1 MISKQTQKAASYIFA
16 ILAIVL
22 GSIFLVAFAQGYRY
36 DFLTGQIK
44 ESGLVLIDSNP
55 GSADIY
61 INGKQSKHAT
71 PLRLTNAPIGPMN
84 IELVRPEFRLWK
96 KSLTV
101 QAQQVS
107 FADYAMLLPQK
118 LKYTNYLPEYRVSEL
133 VQPQKQRRSFIV
145 TTKPEVAIW
154 QLDNNQNP
162 TKLYAPPPN
171 SGDTELTGLSSNADG
186 SRLLVSQRTGTSVSK
201 LVITGQDASL
211 NLSAN
216 LQITSGSVSFNPGN
230 NNELY
235 WVSQDGLLRKINIDK
250 QTIGAVLAQNVLAM
264 QPEGNQVYAVL
275 GPDANS
281 TKATLWRID
290 TSSTKKTAI
299 NVAIPQSP
307 SYTLDVS
314 ADRAGDYV
322 ALLSSATK
330 ELIIIRDL
338 TDDKPRTGLLSKTA
352 SAFSI
357 SKNGQRIVYDS
368 ADKLKT
374 YDLEQAERFDFGVN
388 IAQLKSWTWYD
399 DDHLVLVAN
408 NQLRFIDYDGQNDQ
422 IISDRGDSVAAAALH
437 DNDKDIVFTSAGL
450 LRTVRLTQD

>member
-44 ESGLVLIDSNP
+44 ESGLVLVDSKPNN
-55 GSADIY
+55 ADIY
-61 INGKQSKHAT
+61 INGKQSKYAT

-96 KSLTV
+96 RSLTV

-107 FADYAMLLPQK
+107 FADYAILLPQK
-118 LKYTNYLPEYRVSEL
+118 LKYTSYLTDYKVAEL
-133 VQPQKQRRSFIV
+133 VQPQKQRRSFIL
-145 TTKPEVAIW
+145 TTKPEAAIW

-171 SGDTELTGLSSNADG
+171 SGDTDLTGLSVNADG
-186 SRLLVSQRTGTSVSK
+186 SRLLVNQRTGTSVSK

-216 LQITSGSVSFNPGN
+216 LQITSGSLSFNPSN

-235 WVSQDGLLRKINIDK
+235 WISQEGLLRKVNIDK
-250 QTIGAVLAQNVLAM
+250 QTIGPVLAQNVVAM
-264 QPEGNQVYAVL
+264 QPEGNQIYAVL

-290 TSSTKKTAI
+290 GNSAKKTAVNI
-299 NVAIPQSP
+299 VMPQSP
-307 SYTLDVS
+307 SYTLALS
-314 ADRAGDYV
+314 ADRAGDYL
-322 ALLSSATK
+322 ALLSTATK
-330 ELIIIRDL
+330 ELIIIRNPG
-338 TDDKPRTGLLSKTA
+338 DDKPKTGLLSKTA
-352 SAFSI
+352 TAFSI

-368 ADKLKT
+368 GDKLKT

-388 IAQLKSWTWYD
+388 ISNLQSWTWYD
-399 DDHLVLVAN
+399 DNHLAIVAN

-422 IISDRGDSVAAAALH
+422 IVSDRGDSVTAGALH
-437 DNDKDIVFTSAGL
+437 DNDKDILFVSSGL